1 VIWANANKD
10 KKMNTLCSPKT
21 VDEFKQYY
29 QLRWQILRKPWGQA
43 LGSEQDEYEQ
53 QAIHRMITNEKG
65 DVLAVGRLEKVG
77 KYQGKIRFMAVS
89 DKAQGQGLGQQII
102 NALEHQASQLGMQ
115 EIILNAR
122 EQAIGFYQ
130 QLDYQTLEFSHTLF
144 DQVKHYSMV
153 KKLSVHPLHKSAS
166 AQALQ
171 DIWHETIPLSKA
183 MALQISYFDG
193 KKLMTYCDANFNKN
207 LHHTMFAG
215 SIYTLATLTGWGW
228 VYLALQSKQTEQN
241 NVRGDIVLAEANIK
255 YHAPIKGLAYGQVVQ
270 EDVSGEFD
278 NLLAGKN
285 VRIKLV
291 AHVYCGEKIAAT
303 FQASYVVLP
312 KSV

>member
-1 VIWANANKD
+1 MWTNANKD

-21 VDEFKQYY
+21 LDEFKQYY

-43 LGSEQDEYEQ
+43 SGSEQDEHEQ
-53 QAIHRMITNEKG
+53 QAIHRMIINEQG
-65 DVLAVGRLEKVG
+65 EVLAVGRLEKVG
-77 KYQGKIRFMAVS
+77 KLKGKIRFMAVS
-89 DKAQGQGLGQQII
+89 EKAQGQGLGQQIV
-102 NALEHQASQLGMQ
+102 NALEQQASQLGMQ
-115 EIILNAR
+115 EVVLNAR

-130 QLDYQTLEFSHTLF
+130 QLNYQTVAFSHTLF
-144 DQVKHYSMV
+144 DEVKHFTME
-153 KKLSVHPLHKSAS
+153 KKLCAHPLHKAVL
-166 AQALQ
+166 AQTLQ

-183 MALQISYFDG
+183 MELQISYFDG
-193 KKLMTYCDANFNKN
+193 KKLMTYCDADFNQN

-228 VYLALQSKQTEQN
+228 VYLALQSKQKEQD

-270 EDVSGEFD
+270 EDVSGQFD
-278 NLLAGKN
+278 NLLVGKN

-291 AHVYCGEKIAAT
+291 AHVYCGENIAAT

-312 KSV
+312 KIE